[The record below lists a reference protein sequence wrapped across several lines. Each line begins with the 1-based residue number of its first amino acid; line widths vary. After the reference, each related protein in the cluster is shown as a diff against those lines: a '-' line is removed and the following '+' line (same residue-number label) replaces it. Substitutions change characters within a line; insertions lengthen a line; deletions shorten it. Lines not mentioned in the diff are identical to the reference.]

1 MIGELLQEMRYPPA
15 QMTFAKRCIEKLS
28 YGLVVA
34 LFNVF
39 PLPQKTGFRGSFAFA
54 GDSVDR
60 GYSILV
66 FPEGKRTQD
75 GELSP
80 FRAGIGLLAANLNI
94 PVVPIRI
101 DGLFELKKAGKL
113 FSRPGAVAVTIGPA
127 ARFDAGADPLEI
139 ARNLEMRM
147 RSL

>member
-1 MIGELLQEMRYPPA
+1 MIGELLQEMQHPPSNMA
-15 QMTFAKRCIEKLS
+15 FIRRCVEKAS

-54 GDSVDR
+54 GESVDR

-66 FPEGKRTQD
+66 FPEGRRTQD
-75 GELSP
+75 GKLSP

-101 DGLFELKKAGKL
+101 DGLFELKQTGKK
-113 FSRPGAVAVTIGPA
+113 FSRPGSVTVSIGSAERFGAEDDPA
-127 ARFDAGADPLEI
+127 KITRDLEI
-139 ARNLEMRM
+139 RM
-147 RSL
+147 GLL